1 MGDLSIGNYDLAYD
15 SRHPGELYAPWAMGL
30 NFGAQYNFRPNLYTC
45 IVLAEARYFP
55 RYGAAGDEYKYGLYG
70 AWNLFWEPTSRIQCG
85 VEYLAGRR
93 NNIDHTRHGQPR
105 RRAFPI
111 LFLTADLGSH
121 GPEGNGPG

>member
-15 SRHPGELYAPWAMGL
+15 SRHPSELYAPWAMGL

-93 NNIDHTRHGQPR
+93 NNIDHTHATANRVDV
-105 RRAFPI
+105 
-111 LFLTADLGSH
+111 LFQFSF
-121 GPEGNGPG
+121 